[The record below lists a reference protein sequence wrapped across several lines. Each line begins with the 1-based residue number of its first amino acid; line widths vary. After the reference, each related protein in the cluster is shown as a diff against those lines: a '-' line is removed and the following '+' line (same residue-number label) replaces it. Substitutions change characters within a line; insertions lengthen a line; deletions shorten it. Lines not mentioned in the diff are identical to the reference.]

1 LAADRLA
8 QNALMGGHGRRRSGV
23 GEDFWQYRPYQPQ
36 QDTLRAIDHRRS
48 GKSDGYFVRQQEWRT
63 AQSLQIWVDSA
74 RSMQFSSQ
82 TTPSKFQQAGVL
94 ALALAIAAEK
104 AGEKVGLATTGLPP
118 ARGRKQIFRLADAF
132 LKPGL
137 EEYTTALEPVFLPNA
152 RALFISDFLGD
163 LDPLKL
169 ALSKAVDAGI
179 NGVILQVLDP
189 AEVEFPYRGRA
200 VFQSPLKR
208 LQHDSLQ
215 AADLRAQYLQRLAAR
230 RDGLA
235 NLAKDAGWQLIDYV
249 SNANPISALLQLHKA
264 LGQEGRRG

>member
-1 LAADRLA
+1 
-8 QNALMGGHGRRRSGV
+8 
-23 GEDFWQYRPYQPQ
+23 
-36 QDTLRAIDHRRS
+36 
-48 GKSDGYFVRQQEWRT
+48 
-63 AQSLQIWVDSA
+63 
-74 RSMQFSSQ
+74 MQFSSQ